1 MGLGQQ
7 ATRSLRKK
15 AADVSDWADDA
26 SDRAADGASNLRDS
40 AEDAW
45 DKGSRHVKKNPGTAT
60 VGLLA
65 GLILSKSNKS
75 A

>member
-1 MGLGQQ
+1 MGP
-7 ATRSLRKK
+7 ASHPSLRQK
-15 AADVSDWADDA
+15 AADVSDWAHDA
-26 SDRAADGASNLRDS
+26 EDRAADGASNLRDS